1 MPIKLPSMA
10 VIGLNGPDAVAFAQA
25 QFCNDVPSLADG
37 HWQWNAWLS
46 PQGRV
51 RFFFHLLRHDAQRLH
66 LLMRGG
72 DPIEL
77 RDALK
82 RFVLRTKVDIHVID
96 TLHAYGIQFSADHSG
111 EPPNG
116 SSIATHGDASTIAL
130 TTARYILIEPQQAA
144 SEATDNSSQW
154 TFADIRDG
162 IPTIARELEDAALPQ
177 WLGLDRLGAISVRKG
192 CYPGQ
197 EIMSRLHF
205 KGGNKRGLF
214 RLAIETAKVPDAGSP
229 IALRGEMGHVGQIVM
244 AAVADNSHCEALAI
258 LSHTAGN
265 QQLALDAEPQ
275 TRIEVIQ
282 RFE

>member
-1 MPIKLPSMA
+1 MA
-10 VIGLNGPDAVAFAQA
+10 LIELSGPDAVAFAQA

-51 RFFFHLLRHDAQRLH
+51 RFFFHLLRDDAHHLRL
-66 LLMRGG
+66 LTRGG

-82 RFVLRTKVDIHVID
+82 RFVLRSKVDIRIVD
-96 TLHAYGIQFSADHSG
+96 DAHAYGFDNAAEISD
-111 EPPNG
+111 EPAMGN
-116 SSIATHGDASTIAL
+116 SIATSGDGSTIAVSANRWISIK
-130 TTARYILIEPQQAA
+130 TQAT
-144 SEATDNSSQW
+144 SGATDDQSKW
-154 TFADIRDG
+154 LLADIRDG
-162 IPTIARELEDAALPQ
+162 IPIVSCEIEDAALPQ
-177 WLGLDRLGAISVRKG
+177 WLGLDRLGTVSVRKG

-214 RLAIETAKVPDAGSP
+214 HLSIETAKIPAAGSP
-229 IALRGEMGHVGQIVM
+229 IALRGETGHVGQIVM

-258 LSHTAGN
+258 LSHSAEDKSI
-265 QQLALDAEPQ
+265 ALDAEPGAKIDVV
-275 TRIEVIQ
+275 R

>member
-96 TLHAYGIQFSADHSG
+96 TLHAYGIQFSADLSG

-154 TFADIRDG
+154 TLADIRDG

-192 CYPGQ
+192 CY
-197 EIMSRLHF
+197 
-205 KGGNKRGLF
+205 
-214 RLAIETAKVPDAGSP
+214 
-229 IALRGEMGHVGQIVM
+229 
-244 AAVADNSHCEALAI
+244 
-258 LSHTAGN
+258 
-265 QQLALDAEPQ
+265 
-275 TRIEVIQ
+275 
-282 RFE
+282 

>member
-10 VIGLNGPDAVAFAQA
+10 LIELTGPDAVAFAQA

-51 RFFFHLLRHDAQRLH
+51 RFFFHLLRDDSQHLR

-72 DPIEL
+72 DPVEL

-82 RFVLRTKVDIHVID
+82 RFVLRSKVDIRVVDDAHIYGFD
-96 TLHAYGIQFSADHSG
+96 TVASLIGAVPVGNLIASSAD
-111 EPPNG
+111 
-116 SSIATHGDASTIAL
+116 ARVIAL
-130 TTARYILIEPQQAA
+130 SATRFISIESREQ
-144 SEATDNSSQW
+144 SDSRNDSSKW
-154 TFADIRDG
+154 MLADIGDG
-162 IPTIARELEDAALPQ
+162 FPTIARELEDAALPQ
-177 WLGLDRLGAISVRKG
+177 WLGLDRLGAVSVKKG

-214 RLAIETAKVPDAGSP
+214 RLSIRATNLPAAGSP
-229 IALRGEMGHVGQIVM
+229 IAVRDESAHVGQIVM
-244 AAVADNSHCEALAI
+244 AAVADNDHCEALAI
-258 LSHTAGN
+258 LSHSASDNLLT
-265 QQLALDAEPQ
+265 LDAEPYA
-275 TRIEVIQ
+275 RIDVLH